1 MEKGKGEQSEMV
13 PTPIVEVWEGII
25 MVPVIGILDSART
38 KQITE
43 SILGHIARVKTEVAI
58 ISIGGISVVDTKTA
72 NHLIRTVHAAK
83 LMGTEAIITGI
94 RPDVATTLVNLGVD
108 LSGIMTFSTMHEGL
122 ECAFKKLGWK
132 VEKSK

>member
-13 PTPIVEVWEGII
+13 PTPIVEAWEGII
-25 MVPVIGILDSART
+25 MVPVVGILDSART

-43 SILGHIARVKTEVAI
+43 SILEHIARVKTEIAI
-58 ISIGGISVVDTKTA
+58 ISIGGISAVDTKTA
-72 NHLIRTVHAAK
+72 NHLIRTIHAAK

-94 RPDVATTLVNLGVD
+94 RPDVAITLVSLGVE

-122 ECAFKKLGWK
+122 EYAFKKLGWK